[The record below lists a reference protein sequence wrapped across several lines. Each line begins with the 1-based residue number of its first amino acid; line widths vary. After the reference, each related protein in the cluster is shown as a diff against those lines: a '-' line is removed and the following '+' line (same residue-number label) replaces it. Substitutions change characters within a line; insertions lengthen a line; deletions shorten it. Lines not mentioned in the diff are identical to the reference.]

1 VSFESS
7 EFRNRRLVF
16 SPSFLPLS
24 HLFLVSLSL
33 SSSRTIIHAAVCS
46 EPKNIDAV
54 KALLSRA
61 PIASLSTAD
70 EELWTPLHSAASSGR
85 SPAAV
90 ALLLS
95 LLSSPSAKDG
105 GAAAAAA
112 SAADPRTSGKRTPL
126 HYAASKGHAEIVRVL
141 LAAGADPAA
150 ADGTG
155 ERPLHR
161 AAGGAGSLDVLRS
174 LLAAAAAAAAA
185 AGAKPAIDAR
195 DRWGRTAL
203 MAAAAAGRRGAALL
217 LVARGASL
225 EVTDGEGRTAL
236 EVATAEGGTAEAGKH
251 LARQMQ
257 SLASGEV
264 TEEDVLGDLG

>member
-1 VSFESS
+1 M
-7 EFRNRRLVF
+7 VF

-24 HLFLVSLSL
+24 HLFLVTLSL

-105 GAAAAAA
+105 AAAAAAA

-155 ERPLHR
+155 ARPLHR

-174 LLAAAAAAAAA
+174 LLAAATVAA
-185 AGAKPAIDAR
+185 AGGKPAIDAR

-203 MAAAAAGRRGAALL
+203 MAAAAAGRKGAALL

>member
-1 VSFESS
+1 MSFESS

-105 GAAAAAA
+105 GAAAAA
-112 SAADPRTSGKRTPL
+112 SAADPLTSGKRTPL

-155 ERPLHR
+155 ARPLHR

>member
-1 VSFESS
+1 MSFESS

-155 ERPLHR
+155 ARPLHR
-161 AAGGAGSLDVLRS
+161 AAGGAGSLDVLRT
-174 LLAAAAAAAAA
+174 LLAAAAAATA

>member
-1 VSFESS
+1 MSFESS

-24 HLFLVSLSL
+24 HLFLVTLSL

-70 EELWTPLHSAASSGR
+70 EELWTPLH
-85 SPAAV
+85 
-90 ALLLS
+90 
-95 LLSSPSAKDG
+95 
-105 GAAAAAA
+105 
-112 SAADPRTSGKRTPL
+112 
-126 HYAASKGHAEIVRVL
+126 YAASKGHAEIVRVL

-155 ERPLHR
+155 ARPLHR

>member
-1 VSFESS
+1 MSFFLRNDLLRLLFRSISS
-7 EFRNRRLVF
+7 L
-16 SPSFLPLS
+16 LS
-24 HLFLVSLSL
+24 RHLFTSFPPPPLRTI
-33 SSSRTIIHAAVCS
+33 RTIIHAAVCS

-95 LLSSPSAKDG
+95 LLASSKESVDLL
-105 GAAAAAA
+105 
-112 SAADPRTSGKRTPL
+112 TSGKRTPL
-126 HYAASKGHAEIVRVL
+126 HYAASKGHAEIVKL
-141 LAAGADPAA
+141 LLDAGADPRA

-155 ERPLHR
+155 ATPLHR
-161 AAGGAGSLDVLRS
+161 AAGGAGSLDVLRM
-174 LLAAAAAAAAA
+174 LLAVT
-185 AGAKPAIDAR
+185 KPGEIDAR

-203 MAAAAAGRRGAALL
+203 MAAAAAGRKGAALL

-225 EVTDGEGRTAL
+225 ELKDAEGRTAL
-236 EVATAEGGTAEAGKH
+236 EVATAEGGSAEAGKH

-257 SLASGEV
+257 ALASGEV
-264 TEEDVLGDLG
+264 AEEDVLGGELG